1 MATSDYFLQP
11 LLESVRDRCMLP
23 ASDDALS
30 DARLTRIINDELQG
44 YMSELLIATREEYLL
59 QTTDVTATGQTRV
72 RIPKRAAAAGIRQLT
87 IVAGSSETTPERLE
101 PERARLAV
109 RPSFGVPT
117 YIVEGDDVVFD
128 AAITSQQVVRF
139 RYHYMP
145 QLTDGATKGVQIESI
160 AVGRNSFVYVG
171 APATPTPPLPGPG
184 DFIRMGGGNQPMGL
198 DTSVLS
204 TNIPTR
210 TVTLAAGNVVPDGIG
225 VGDWMVVAGTTV
237 IPPLPE
243 AFMPLLCQRAAYVAL
258 RAIGDP
264 KADAALLQLQEMRQA
279 AHNLLQPRTMS
290 SPRYVINRYAPGW
303 W

>member
-1 MATSDYFLQP
+1 MASSDYFLQP

-23 ASDDALS
+23 ASEDALS
-30 DARLTRIINDELQG
+30 NVRLTRIINDELQG

-59 QTTDVTATGQTRV
+59 QTTDVAATNQARV

-87 IVAGSSETTPERLE
+87 IVAGGSETTPERLE
-101 PERARLAV
+101 PERARLAT
-109 RPSFGVPT
+109 RPSFGTPT

-128 AAITSQQVVRF
+128 GPITSQQQVRF

-145 QLTDGATKGVQIESI
+145 QLVDATVKGAQIATIAPNRATFTYVFNAGVVEP
-160 AVGRNSFVYVG
+160 VL
-171 APATPTPPLPGPG
+171 PALV
-184 DFIRMGGGNQPMGL
+184 DFIRIGGGNQPMGL
-198 DTSVLS
+198 DTAMQAINTGTL
-204 TNIPTR
+204 
-210 TVTLAAGNVVPDGIG
+210 TVTLGAGFTVPDAIS
-225 VGDWMVVAGTTV
+225 VGDFAIGAGTTI

-258 RAIGDP
+258 RAIGDQ

-279 AHNLLQPRTMS
+279 AWNLLQPRTMS
-290 SPRYVINRYAPGW
+290 SPRYVINRHAPGW